1 MEEMRH
7 QIVFSATSN
16 MSIGKYYQM
25 VLKYNEVVCGDFL
38 LQYYIYFLSNS
49 QKAVIQG
56 LSTDLME

>member
-1 MEEMRH
+1 
-7 QIVFSATSN
+7 
-16 MSIGKYYQM
+16 MSMGKYYQM